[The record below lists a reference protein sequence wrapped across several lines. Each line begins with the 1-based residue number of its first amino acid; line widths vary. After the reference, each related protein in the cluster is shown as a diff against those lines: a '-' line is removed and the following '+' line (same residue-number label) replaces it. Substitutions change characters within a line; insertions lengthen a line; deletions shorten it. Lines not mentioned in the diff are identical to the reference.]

1 MTFFIIIAALVFL
14 IVMYVY
20 LNYKFNRKLEMAKL
34 MLDRATL
41 MKMYPHYSPE
51 IISAELT
58 KNNEALVHQFDRYNK
73 QDLSMISKILGVDS
87 MLFLDIA
94 KAGKNNPDKIKL
106 WKDNATNFA
115 DLLNEIDD
123 RKWSKNAGEKLF
135 HEYQDLIIAGM
146 NSKDLSEFNQ
156 IRDQASKIGLFIA

>member
-1 MTFFIIIAALVFL
+1 MV
-14 IVMYVY
+14 
-20 LNYKFNRKLEMAKL
+20 KL

-41 MKMYPHYSPE
+41 MKMHGCYSPE

-58 KNNEALVHQFDRYNK
+58 KNNEALVYQFNKYNK
-73 QDLSMISKILGVDS
+73 QDLQAISKLLHADS
-87 MLFLDIA
+87 MLFLEVT
-94 KAGKNNPDKIKL
+94 KVGEKNPDKIKL

-135 HEYQDLIIAGM
+135 HEYQNLIIAGL
-146 NSKDLSEFNQ
+146 NSKDFQDFDQ
-156 IRDQASKIGLFIA
+156 IRDQAARIGTFIA